1 MRARESATF
10 PAELLRGLFGTWIA
24 FFLLLYLPVG
34 LVAVTAQDGWTEE
47 MRSGMGVEAPLPL
60 RLFAVLRAWT
70 PWALVLLAIV
80 VLAHVSLRRWLP
92 RLAFLA
98 PLLLV
103 VLLVL
108 ALGSGIVDRLVHG
121 AGSGFPEPAVLIVA
135 VALFVVLMA
144 GALVARGLK
153 SRRFVLSVLVAAGLC
168 VAFRIGADLWGHWWL
183 SAYDAQWEKDVA
195 AVRESRRTAERP
207 VLRGAPVDEDAAPRY
222 EALFDAVRPAA
233 TASAAGQTALSRAAY
248 TAPFA
253 PIPDDARKAVSEH
266 RKDLDALREAQ
277 QRRHCALGL
286 EFDPAE
292 VSRRSLWSVAR
303 WLGAA
308 LVVEGHVQAQAGD
321 LEGAADR
328 YLHAVRF
335 AGDTAP
341 GPLVNAL
348 AATSV
353 EELGLRALGRL
364 VLSGKLGRALLARI
378 EEDRAKLE
386 PARASIADGWNASRL
401 FLGHMEHTM
410 GAHPEEAGLQKP
422 PILPW
427 VVPYRAVAA
436 LAVGTVDPLQR
447 QLGAA
452 LAAGDV
458 AAWSRASDA
467 TRARASTSLN
477 PTVRYFMG
485 YSAPFAGE
493 GSATARV
500 PLTARRSLAWFRL
513 VQAAVA
519 IENGGG
525 GGSPGQSDTLRLP
538 DDPLASGS
546 ALHWSRG
553 PSGTRIWSVGIDGTD
568 DGGESKNEKD
578 LVLE

>member
-1 MRARESATF
+1 MRA
-10 PAELLRGLFGTWIA
+10 LLRALFGTWIA
-24 FFLLLYLPVG
+24 FFLLVYLPVG
-34 LVAVTAQDGWTEE
+34 LVAVTAQEGWTED

-92 RLAFLA
+92 RWAFLA

-108 ALGSGIVDRLVHG
+108 AVGSGIVDRLLHG
-121 AGSGFPEPAVLIVA
+121 AGSDLPTAAVLIVA
-135 VALFVVLMA
+135 VALFVVLVA
-144 GALVARGLK
+144 GALVARGLE
-153 SRRFVLSVLVAAGLC
+153 SRRFVFFVLAAAGLL

-233 TASAAGQTALSRAAY
+233 TASAGGQIALSRAARE
-248 TAPFA
+248 APFA
-253 PIPDDARKAVSEH
+253 PIPEDARQTVSEH

-277 QRRHCALGL
+277 QRRDCALGL
-286 EFDPAE
+286 EFDPGEA
-292 VSRRSLWSVAR
+292 SKRPLWSVAR
-303 WLGAA
+303 WPAAA
-308 LVVEGHVQAQAGD
+308 LVVEGHIQAQAGD

-328 YLHAVRF
+328 YLEAVRF
-335 AGDTAP
+335 GGDMAP
-341 GPLVNAL
+341 GPWVNAL
-348 AATSV
+348 VGTSV
-353 EELGLRALGRL
+353 EEIGLRALGRL
-364 VLSGKLGRALLARI
+364 VLSGKLDRALLARI

-386 PARASIADGWNASRL
+386 PARASIADGWNTSRL

-410 GAHPEEAGLQKP
+410 NAHPEEAGLQKP
-422 PILPW
+422 AVLAW
-427 VVPYRAVAA
+427 VLPYRAVAA
-436 LAVGTVDPLQR
+436 LAVATVDPLQR

-458 AAWSRASDA
+458 AAWKRAADA
-467 TRARASTSLN
+467 TRARAGTSLN
-477 PTVRYFMG
+477 PMARYFMG
-485 YSAPFAGE
+485 YSGPFAKE

-500 PLTARRSLAWFRL
+500 PLMAQRSLAWFRL
-513 VQAAVA
+513 VQAAVMA
-519 IENGGG
+519 ESRGD
-525 GGSPGQSDTLRLP
+525 GGSRGQGDALRLP

-546 ALHWSRG
+546 ALRWSRG
-553 PSGTRIWSVGIDGTD
+553 RSGTRIWSVGIDGKD
-568 DGGESKNEKD
+568 DGGESKNEED